1 MSHSDIH
8 DDPRQPHPHGH
19 HGHEQTHGHGHEHAS
34 GQPHV
39 HDPVPA
45 QVHRHDHHDHTL
57 HAHPQGHAHHHGH
70 AHMHD
75 DAPAADT
82 LPMTIAAVGA
92 VRSSVA
98 EPHFFRDGKNQGLEQ
113 GQHTH
118 PHHEDIQAEIV
129 IDPQWEEL
137 LDGIQGYSHIMVL
150 YWPHLLTPGQRQ
162 MRKVHPMG
170 RKDIAQ
176 QGIFATRSPARPNP
190 ILVTVARLLER
201 RGSVLVV
208 QGLEA
213 VDGSPVLDIKPH
225 TGSFHAANDTVVV
238 PDWMA
243 QLQAEHAAR
252 HRR

>member
-1 MSHSDIH
+1 MRNPHSHDHCGHTHGSGH
-8 DDPRQPHPHGH
+8 AHGH
-19 HGHEQTHGHGHEHAS
+19 HSHDQDHEHGQQHHHALGHGC
-34 GQPHV
+34 GC
-39 HDPVPA
+39 
-45 QVHRHDHHDHTL
+45 
-57 HAHPQGHAHHHGH
+57 AHGNQDHAHHHGH
-70 AHMHD
+70 AHVH
-75 DAPAADT
+75 DAPTTNT
-82 LPMTIAAVGA
+82 LPMTLAAIGT

-98 EPHFFRDGKNQGLEQ
+98 EPHFFRDGKNQGLAQEP
-113 GQHTH
+113 HTH
-118 PHHEDIQAEIV
+118 PRHDELQAEIV
-129 IDPQWEEL
+129 IDPHWDEL
-137 LDGIQGYSHIMVL
+137 LDGIEGYSHIMVL
-150 YWPHLLTPGQRQ
+150 YWPHLLTPEQRQ

-201 RGSVLVV
+201 KGNVLVV

-225 TGSFHAANDTVVV
+225 TSSFYAANDAVVV

-243 QLQAEHAAR
+243 QLQAEHTAR